1 MTADGHRALT
11 RQPAD
16 TALGCAFGRVA
27 PYSKM
32 VSDLHRCLS
41 VEDAISGCK
50 RVHGHANPLRK
61 NLKIP
66 RGCFMRTTR
75 VSYFESNASRFRR
88 TSHWFL
94 AGVLLCCL
102 TPIVRAQDPVST
114 GSSGSTTSR
123 PDASA
128 KKLSAES
135 DAADTGDVQAGTDQK
150 SQDSWLNRWLRMV
163 DETRTEQ
170 PHYVAPLVTTHVLLV
185 QQYRFDSSWQ
195 TNSNGSSTDNYG
207 NGHGLEIIPNSR
219 FEVQVAQPPYIVNS
233 ATPSGAGDTSLF
245 VKFRAAS
252 APEGNGAYFVGLFL
266 GASFPTGSAP
276 NGAGHSVLSPTLA
289 LAKGRGRFDV
299 QNTFGGN
306 LPTGG
311 VVRLGRSFVWNTAF
325 QYNIKG
331 KIWPMIEQ
339 NSNFFADGPD
349 IGKKETFLT
358 PGVVFGNFQIAERLH
373 LGIGAGVQ
381 IAATQFHT
389 YNHRWVWTVRLPF

>member
-1 MTADGHRALT
+1 MKVTRFPNCHRDGSRL
-11 RQPAD
+11 R
-16 TALGCAFGRVA
+16 
-27 PYSKM
+27 
-32 VSDLHRCLS
+32 
-41 VEDAISGCK
+41 AISNWL
-50 RVHGHANPLRK
+50 VTA
-61 NLKIP
+61 
-66 RGCFMRTTR
+66 
-75 VSYFESNASRFRR
+75 
-88 TSHWFL
+88 
-94 AGVLLCCL
+94 VLLFCL
-102 TPIVRAQDPVST
+102 TPILHAQDPTPTESSRSST
-114 GSSGSTTSR
+114 ASR
-123 PDASA
+123 PAASA
-128 KKLSAES
+128 NEASTQP
-135 DAADTGDVQAGTDQK
+135 DAADTGDVRPGTGQNA
-150 SQDSWLNRWLRMV
+150 QDSWLNKWLRMV
-163 DETRTEQ
+163 DQTRTEQ

-289 LAKGRGRFDV
+289 LAKGWGRFDV

-339 NSNFFADGPD
+339 NSNFFTDGPD
-349 IGKKETFLT
+349 TGKKETFLT
-358 PGVVFGNFQIAERLH
+358 PGVVFGNFQIADRLH